1 MKDAADTW
9 TPLARR
15 LQSTA
20 ATLTSTPAEKP
31 AASSSVSCAHD
42 VGATISAQRLRAR
55 DISAFSSSCGT
66 SAAGSEVIV
75 AVGGGGGGGSATATC
90 FVAVG
95 GGASGC
101 RGGGGGGVLRR
112 EERAT
117 HDDVELHAEAF
128 RATAA
133 LSAWHCAQ
141 PWHCAA
147 LKGETQFSSLQRH
160 QLAQLSLDG
169 SRPGFQESR
178 NACTSISHRG
188 RREQDLRRCE

>member
-31 AASSSVSCAHD
+31 AASSSASCAHD

-66 SAAGSEVIV
+66 SIAV
-75 AVGGGGGGGSATATC
+75 AVGGGGGGVSATATC

-101 RGGGGGGVLRR
+101 RGGGGSGSGRGGGGVMRR

-117 HDDVELHAEAF
+117 HGDVALHAEAF
-128 RATAA
+128 SAAAAAAA
-133 LSAWHCAQ
+133 LSALQRSQ
-141 PWHCAA
+141 PWHCTA
-147 LKGETQFSSLQRH
+147 LKGETQFSSL
-160 QLAQLSLDG
+160 
-169 SRPGFQESR
+169 
-178 NACTSISHRG
+178 
-188 RREQDLRRCE
+188 

>member
-1 MKDAADTW
+1 MKDAAETW

-31 AASSSVSCAHD
+31 AASSSASCAND

-55 DISAFSSSCGT
+55 AISAFPSSCRT
-66 SAAGSEVIV
+66 SIAV
-75 AVGGGGGGGSATATC
+75 AVGGGGGGGGSATATC

-101 RGGGGGGVLRR
+101 RGGSGSGGGGGGGGGVMRR

-133 LSAWHCAQ
+133 LSAAQRSQ

-147 LKGETQFSSLQRH
+147 LNGETQFSSLQRH

-169 SRPGFQESR
+169 SRPGFQERR
-178 NACTSISHRG
+178 NACTSIEP
-188 RREQDLRRCE
+188 RRRRS